1 MLKLIE
7 VIMIGLFA
15 GIVGGSLGTSSAP
28 ILVPL
33 LVILNITKNYRTA
46 IGTAILTII
55 PPLSLLAIRE
65 YYEKGDVDVHTAL
78 ILMLSVVSGSY
89 LGSLIT
95 ANTNISDKSIALLTS
110 FVLGVLAIFWLIMA
124 NNGFKFDNKSIHSF
138 LPSFFF

>member
-33 LVILNITKNYRTA
+33 LVILNIVKDYRTA
-46 IGTAILTII
+46 IGTTILVII
-55 PPLSLLAIRE
+55 PPLSILAIRE
-65 YYEKGDVDVHTAL
+65 YYEKGDVNVHTAI
-78 ILMLSVVSGSY
+78 ILMLSVVIGSY
-89 LGSLIT
+89 IGSLIT
-95 ANTNISDKSIALLTS
+95 ANTNISDKTIAMLTS

-124 NNGFKFDNKSIHSF
+124 NNGFKLNSKDFHSF

>member
-1 MLKLIE
+1 MLKVIE
-7 VIMIGLFA
+7 IIMIGLFA

-28 ILVPL
+28 VLVPL

-46 IGTAILTII
+46 IGTAILVII

-65 YYEKGDVDVHTAL
+65 YYKKGEVDVHTAL
-78 ILMLSVVSGSY
+78 ILMLAVILGNY

-95 ANTNISDKSIALLTS
+95 TTTNISDKSIALLTS
-110 FVLGVLAIFWLIMA
+110 FVLGCLSIFWLFMA
-124 NNGFKFDNKSIHSF
+124 KTGFKFDIKTIHSF